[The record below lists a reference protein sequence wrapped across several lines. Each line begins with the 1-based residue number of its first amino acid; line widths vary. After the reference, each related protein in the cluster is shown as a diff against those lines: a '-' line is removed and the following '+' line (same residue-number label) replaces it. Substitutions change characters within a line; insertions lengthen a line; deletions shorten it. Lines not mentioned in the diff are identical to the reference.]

1 MTMRFPGCTQSYYR
15 YTMKNKTIA
24 TKNEKGQASLVFI
37 ASLVIIMACF
47 ALLVDGGRYLVMRN
61 RARMMADASALSGAS
76 ALDIQKAGEGTFV
89 LQPGSASEPDSAKYI
104 ATTIFNANNDDSPEW
119 ATYTLDTVRVS
130 GNQIWVTITGH
141 SAPLFG
147 SNWGINYSTT
157 ITASARAAVGIS
169 TER

>member
-1 MTMRFPGCTQSYYR
+1 
-15 YTMKNKTIA
+15 MKIVTA
-24 TKNEKGQASLVFI
+24 LKNEKGQASLVFI

-76 ALDIQKAGEGTFV
+76 VLDVQKAGEGTFV
-89 LQPGSASEPDSAKYI
+89 LQSGSGEDTARGI
-104 ATTIFNANNDDSPEW
+104 ATDIFNDNNDESPEW
-119 ATYTLDTVRVS
+119 ATYTLDSVRVS
-130 GNQIWVTITGH
+130 GNEIWVTITGR

>member
-1 MTMRFPGCTQSYYR
+1 MN
-15 YTMKNKTIA
+15 NKTFA
-24 TKNEKGQASLVFI
+24 SKNENGQASLVFI

-76 ALDIQKAGEGTFV
+76 ALDIQKAGEGNFV
-89 LQPGSASEPDSAKYI
+89 LQSGGDGVPGSARYV
-104 ATTIFNANNDDSPEW
+104 ATKIFNDNNGESPGW
-119 ATYTLDTVRVS
+119 ADYTLDSVRVN
-130 GNQIWVTITGH
+130 GNQIWVTITGR
-141 SAPLFG
+141 STPVFG

>member
-1 MTMRFPGCTQSYYR
+1 
-15 YTMKNKTIA
+15 MKIKIA
-24 TKNEKGQASLVFI
+24 SKNEKGQASLVFI

-76 ALDIQKAGEGTFV
+76 ALDIQKAYEGNFV
-89 LQPGSASEPDSAKYI
+89 LQSGGDEGSARGI
-104 ATTIFNANNDDSPEW
+104 ATDIFNANDSDSPEW
-119 ATYTLDTVRVS
+119 ANFTLEEVRVS
-130 GNQIWVTITGH
+130 GNQIWVTVSGS

-169 TER
+169 TEW

>member
-1 MTMRFPGCTQSYYR
+1 MN
-15 YTMKNKTIA
+15 NKSNA
-24 TKNEKGQASLVFI
+24 SKNERGQASLVFI

-76 ALDIQKAGEGTFV
+76 ALDPEKAGEGTFV
-89 LQPGSASEPDSAKYI
+89 LQSGFDETSARGI
-104 ATTIFNANNDDSPEW
+104 ATDIFNDNNGESPEW
-119 ATYTLDTVRVS
+119 ATYNLDSVRIS
-130 GNQIWVTITGH
+130 GNEIWVTITGS

-147 SNWGINYSTT
+147 SNWGISYSTT

>member
-1 MTMRFPGCTQSYYR
+1 
-15 YTMKNKTIA
+15 MKSTNTSKH
-24 TKNEKGQASLVFI
+24 EKGQASLVFI

-76 ALDIQKAGEGTFV
+76 ALDIQKAGEGKFV
-89 LQPGSASEPDSAKYI
+89 LQSGGDSVPGSAKYI
-104 ATTIFNANNDDSPEW
+104 ATSIFNTNNGDSPDW
-119 ATYTLDTVRVS
+119 ADYTLDTVRVS
-130 GNQIWVTITGH
+130 GNEIWVTITGR
-141 SAPLFG
+141 STPLFG
-147 SNWGINYSTT
+147 SNWGINYSST

>member
-1 MTMRFPGCTQSYYR
+1 
-15 YTMKNKTIA
+15 MKIVTA
-24 TKNEKGQASLVFI
+24 LKNEKGQASLVFI

-76 ALDIQKAGEGTFV
+76 VLDVQKAGEGTFV
-89 LQPGSASEPDSAKYI
+89 LQSGFDEDSARGM
-104 ATTIFNANNDDSPEW
+104 ATKIFNANNDESPEW
-119 ATYTLDTVRVS
+119 ADYTLDSVRVS
-130 GNQIWVTITGH
+130 GNEIWVTITGR